1 MLIRKVSL
9 CWYCATNALQ
19 PTIKAYSQASPAIA
33 IITIITIITIVLA
46 MIVERMKPLALMVA
60 VLGTCKTSMQMV
72 HSRLLAH
79 DKQTNNDSLRLF

>member
-33 IITIITIITIVLA
+33 IITIITIVLA